1 MDSIVIGTAG
11 HIDHGKTT
19 LVKALTGFDTDTLK
33 EEKRRGITIN
43 LGFAY
48 CKLPCGKTAG
58 FVDVPGHERFIKN
71 MLAGASGIDIAM
83 IVIAA
88 SEGVMPQ
95 TREHISILRYLG
107 IEKAVI
113 VMTKVD
119 TVDDEFRELVLE
131 DTKEYLSATFLKNAP
146 IVETDAVSGKGLTEL
161 LAVLDSMARDVHKE
175 AAVRPARMPVDR
187 VFTVKG
193 FGTVVTGT
201 LIEGAIHLNDELE
214 VYPQGLPVKVRG
226 IQIHEEEVTAARAG
240 QRTALNLSGVS
251 VAQLRRGSVVAKRGS
266 LHAAYALDVFF
277 SAADDAEKNIKKMD
291 KLKLYLGA
299 AEVVVKVIL
308 LDRKMLCPGEECY
321 MRLLADVPV
330 IARKDDRFVLRS
342 LTPVQTVGGGHVVDA
357 TGNRFPY
364 TPAQALEIMGIKDKG
379 TPDRILEAFA
389 KENLFGEKDAIA
401 AAANLENV
409 DALFAAL
416 AQSGKVLA
424 FQNRVAH
431 IDALQALLTRTL
443 NILEA
448 YHAQYPLRAGISK
461 AELQGKLDFTA
472 QSREFEWLQD
482 WMKETRQ
489 IAQSGSV
496 IYKAGFTPVFSAKL
510 GKLKEDM
517 LNAVQTAGYSLLTTA
532 DLAGNEKDKDRQMVL
547 EALLQTEFMLLE
559 GQIVLP
565 KALYEQAKQIAV
577 RLAETE
583 GAIRLPDF
591 RDRLETS
598 RKYALLLLEK
608 MDSDRFTCRQGEE
621 RILI

>member
-1 MDSIVIGTAG
+1 
-11 HIDHGKTT
+11 
-19 LVKALTGFDTDTLK
+19 
-33 EEKRRGITIN
+33 
-43 LGFAY
+43 
-48 CKLPCGKTAG
+48 
-58 FVDVPGHERFIKN
+58 
-71 MLAGASGIDIAM
+71 
-83 IVIAA
+83 
-88 SEGVMPQ
+88 MP
-95 TREHISILRYLG
+95 S
-107 IEKAVI
+107 
-113 VMTKVD
+113 
-119 TVDDEFRELVLE
+119 
-131 DTKEYLSATFLKNAP
+131 
-146 IVETDAVSGKGLTEL
+146 
-161 LAVLDSMARDVHKE
+161 
-175 AAVRPARMPVDR
+175 
-187 VFTVKG
+187 
-193 FGTVVTGT
+193 
-201 LIEGAIHLNDELE
+201 
-214 VYPQGLPVKVRG
+214 
-226 IQIHEEEVTAARAG
+226 
-240 QRTALNLSGVS
+240 
-251 VAQLRRGSVVAKRGS
+251 QLRP
-266 LHAAYALDVFF
+266 
-277 SAADDAEKNIKKMD
+277 I
-291 KLKLYLGA
+291 
-299 AEVVVKVIL
+299 
-308 LDRKMLCPGEECY
+308 
-321 MRLLADVPV
+321 
-330 IARKDDRFVLRS
+330 
-342 LTPVQTVGGGHVVDA
+342 
-357 TGNRFPY
+357 
-364 TPAQALEIMGIKDKG
+364 
-379 TPDRILEAFA
+379 
-389 KENLFGEKDAIA
+389 
-401 AAANLENV
+401 ENV